1 MKKFR
6 HVATLCGGKKY
17 RRKGSN
23 KLLWYIPIF
32 KTWNFHNGWGRI
44 YEITWLGKIY
54 QTDINSSKTI
64 YDSNSDTNI
73 PGDDTGGYGTV
84 SEDIK

>member
-17 RRKGSN
+17 RKGIN
-23 KLLWYIPIF
+23 KFLWYIPIF

-54 QTDINSSKTI
+54 QTDINPSKTI
-64 YDSNSDTNI
+64 RPSAF
-73 PGDDTGGYGTV
+73 
-84 SEDIK
+84 

>member
-6 HVATLCGGKKY
+6 KVATLCGGKKY
-17 RRKGSN
+17 RKGFN
-23 KLLWYIPIF
+23 KFLWYIPMF
-32 KTWNFHNGWGRI
+32 KTFDHHNGWGRI
-44 YEITWLGKIY
+44 YEITWLGNIY
-54 QTDINSSKTI
+54 QTDINKSKTI

-73 PGDDTGGYGTV
+73 PGDDTGGYDTV